1 MPLSVYES
9 PLMSSYRRFKKY
21 KKDSNFDGYYIVHK
35 QRIKKK
41 EIKSKEDETVNQW
54 MKRIQVKDSPEVMF
68 LYGRGPVFTYQDEF
82 TDRFEGIY
90 D

>member
-41 EIKSKEDETVNQW
+41 EKEDETVNQW

-68 LYGRGPVFTYQDEF
+68 LYGRGPVFTFQDEF
-82 TDRFEGIY
+82 TDRFEGI
-90 D
+90 DD